1 MRAPRRSCDS
11 GARRVFVVIAALCLV
26 RGGLAAAA
34 DPGWGLPQL
43 MESLRQV
50 KSSTAYFSERKE
62 LRMLNEPLMSSGT
75 LSYVA
80 PDKLQKT
87 TLLPK
92 PERLSIDG
100 GKLTIERSE
109 NNENRTVALTDFP
122 EIGAFV
128 ESIRATLAGDLS
140 TLDRYYTIALQGDAG
155 DWQMTLE
162 PKEKRLQQ
170 LVKSIR
176 IAGRDSSIRSIVS
189 EQGDGDRSEMSIVET
204 AK

>member
-1 MRAPRRSCDS
+1 
-11 GARRVFVVIAALCLV
+11 
-26 RGGLAAAA
+26 
-34 DPGWGLPQL
+34 

-50 KSSTAYFSERKE
+50 KSSTAFFSERKE

-80 PDKLQKT
+80 PDKLQKS

-109 NNENRTVALTDFP
+109 SNENRTVALADFP

-140 TLDRYYTIALQGDAG
+140 ALDRYYTISLQGDAG

-162 PKEKRLQQ
+162 PKENRLQQ

-176 IAGRDSSIRSIVS
+176 IAGRGTSIRSIVS

>member
-1 MRAPRRSCDS
+1 MILLS
-11 GARRVFVVIAALCLV
+11 GGEV
-26 RGGLAAAA
+26 AAA
-34 DPGWGLPQL
+34 DSGWGLPQL
-43 MESLRQV
+43 MQSLRQV
-50 KSSTAYFSERKE
+50 KSSTAYFSERKD

-75 LSYVA
+75 LNYVA
-80 PDKLQKT
+80 PDKLQKS

-109 NNENRTVALTDFP
+109 TNENRTVALADVP

-128 ESIRATLAGDLS
+128 ESIRATLAGDLPA
-140 TLDRYYTIALQGDAG
+140 LERYYTISLQGDVG

-176 IAGRDSSIRSIVS
+176 IAGRDTSIRSIVS
-189 EQGDGDRSEMSIVET
+189 EQGDGDRSEMSIVEA